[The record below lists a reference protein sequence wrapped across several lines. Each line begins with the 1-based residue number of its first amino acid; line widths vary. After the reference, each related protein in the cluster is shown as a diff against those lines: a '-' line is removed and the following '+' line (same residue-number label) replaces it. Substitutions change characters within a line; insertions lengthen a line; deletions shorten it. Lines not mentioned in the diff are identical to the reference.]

1 MIQLSDDDLRSLVPM
16 SDAIAAVSDGF
27 ARSSADLVDQPQRVG
42 FADGRVLAM
51 LAGGHKGDGCV
62 AKIVSTRSGA
72 AKNSQPNIQGV
83 AIWFNAE
90 GEPKL
95 LIDGPAL
102 TALRTGAASGV
113 ATQILASHDA
123 RVLTVIGCG
132 AQAPDQVRGVCA
144 VRNIEEVRL
153 VSRSH
158 TSAVALAEI
167 LSVEFPLCRV
177 VPAKAAEDALLGAD
191 IICCA
196 TDSIDP
202 VINGENVHGRV
213 HVNAIGSF
221 RPKMRELPRDLV
233 ATAEIVCVDQVDAAC
248 AEAGEVID
256 GMQAGVLRRD
266 QLVELGVLVGQPRP
280 SPSGITV
287 FKSVGVAIQDWAVA
301 NLVANRLWRTHP

>member
-1 MIQLSDDDLRSLVPM
+1 M

-27 ARSSADLVDQPQRVG
+27 ARASAGLVEQPQRVG
-42 FADGRVLAM
+42 IADGRVLAM
-51 LAGGHKGDGCV
+51 LAGGRKGDGFV
-62 AKIVSTRSGA
+62 AKIVSTRSLT
-72 AKNSQPNIQGV
+72 AKNSRPNIQGV
-83 AIWFNAE
+83 AIWFDAE

-153 VSRSH
+153 VSKGQ
-158 TSAVALAEI
+158 TSAVALAGI
-167 LSVEFPLCRV
+167 LSGELPNCRV
-177 VPAKAAEDALLGAD
+177 IPAKTAEDALSGAD

-196 TDSIDP
+196 TDSSSP
-202 VINGENVHGRV
+202 VIKAEDVQGRV

-221 RPKMRELPRDLV
+221 RPQMRELPRELV
-233 ATAEIVCVDQVDAAC
+233 AAAWMVCVDQVGAAC

-256 GMQAGVLRRD
+256 AIQAGVLERE
-266 QLVELGVLVGQPRP
+266 QLVELGALVRQPRP
-280 SPSGITV
+280 APSGITV
-287 FKSVGVAIQDWAVA
+287 FKSVGVGIQDWAVA
-301 NLVANRLWRTHP
+301 NLAANRLANQSPGATV